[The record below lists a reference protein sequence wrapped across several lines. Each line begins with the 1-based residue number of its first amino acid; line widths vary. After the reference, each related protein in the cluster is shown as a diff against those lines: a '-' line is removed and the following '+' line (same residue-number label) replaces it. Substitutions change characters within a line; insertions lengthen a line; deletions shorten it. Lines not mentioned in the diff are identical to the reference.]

1 MQKLDDEELEEVRE
15 AFNLFDTDG
24 NGTTHALSCF
34 CYSSLLCCLRP
45 PCPLCCC
52 GCVVGLRGACCVDGS
67 DHIKLTFPLVVP
79 CCCLRPLLF
88 AGHIDVKEL
97 KAAMRAL
104 GFTVKK
110 AEIRRMISDIDKD
123 ENGTVDFNEFVEM
136 MTGKMV
142 PKQQPQLQS
151 HRRSHIPSVAIT
163 DTLVLLAV
171 LCFFCIVLRVV
182 LTWLVIGMAP
192 V

>member
-1 MQKLDDEELEEVRE
+1 ML
-15 AFNLFDTDG
+15 
-24 NGTTHALSCF
+24 
-34 CYSSLLCCLRP
+34 
-45 PCPLCCC
+45 
-52 GCVVGLRGACCVDGS
+52 
-67 DHIKLTFPLVVP
+67 
-79 CCCLRPLLF
+79 PLLF

-151 HRRSHIPSVAIT
+151 HRRSHSVLSAAIT

-171 LCFFCIVLRVV
+171 LCFFCIVFRVV
-182 LTWLVIGMAP
+182 LACHLYCQSERDSREEVMKVFALFDEDQTGAISFRNLKRVATELGENLTDDEMHVSSRVHHSPIWA
-192 V
+192 